1 MELHSQT
8 ILRSLIEERAPWFF
22 SHSPGPAMA
31 RAILLPLLSYD
42 RTLATLER
50 LRPLDGDDIFSVMG
64 RQLAQHVHTHN
75 LRKLPASGPCLIVCN
90 HPTGIADG
98 IILHDALAQVRP
110 DMYFFA
116 NRDVLRVLPQ
126 LDSKIAP
133 VEWRPERR
141 SHQSMR
147 EVMDFVRKAVA
158 AERAGIIF
166 PSGRLAKRRG
176 FRLHERPWMAS
187 AAMLARRFDLPVV
200 PVHIKARNSA
210 LFYLLDLIHPT
221 LRDIT
226 LFHETL
232 NKNRFRFD
240 ITVGDPIP
248 ADSLAANSGA
258 AITQLKAA
266 CESLAPRMTGSTA
279 ATLTPPW
286 GLGLG
291 NARKVRP
298 LERQSS

>member
-22 SHSPGPAMA
+22 SRSPGLAMA
-31 RAILLPLLSYD
+31 RSILRPLLSYD

-50 LRPLDGDDIFSVMG
+50 LRPLDGEEIFSVMG

-98 IILHDALAQVRP
+98 IILHEAVAQVRP

-116 NRDVLRVLPQ
+116 NRDVLRVFPQ

-133 VEWRPERR
+133 IEWRPEKR
-141 SHQSMR
+141 SHQRMR
-147 EVMDFVRKAVA
+147 EVMEFVRKAVA
-158 AERAGIIF
+158 AERVGIIF

-176 FRLHERPWMAS
+176 FKLHERPWMAS
-187 AAMLARRFDLPVV
+187 AAMLARRFHLPVV
-200 PVHIKARNSA
+200 PVHIAARNSA
-210 LFYLLDLIHPT
+210 LFYLLDLLHPT

-232 NKNRFRFD
+232 NKDRFSFG
-240 ITVGDPIP
+240 ITIGDAIP
-248 ADSLAANSGA
+248 ADSLASNSGD
-258 AITQLKAA
+258 AIAQLQTA
-266 CESLAPRMTGSTA
+266 CESLAPRIRGSTA
-279 ATLTPPW
+279 PTLTPP
-286 GLGLG
+286 GELGLR
-291 NARKVRP
+291 NARTVRP
-298 LERQSS
+298 SGR

>member
-1 MELHSQT
+1 MRMEPNAEDILQT
-8 ILRSLIEERAPWFF
+8 LIAERAPWFF
-22 SHSPGPAMA
+22 NRAPDAAIA
-31 RAILLPLLSYD
+31 RSFLRPLLSYD
-42 RTLATLER
+42 RTLATLNR
-50 LRPLDGDDIFSVMG
+50 LMPLDGEEIFAVMG

-98 IILHDALAQVRP
+98 IILHEALAQVRP

-116 NRDVLRVLPQ
+116 NRDVLRVFPQ

-133 VEWRPERR
+133 VEWRPEKR

-147 EVMDFVRKAVA
+147 EVMEFVRQAVA
-158 AERAGIIF
+158 AERVGIIF

-176 FRLHERPWMAS
+176 LKLHERPWMAS

-240 ITVGDPIP
+240 ITVGDAIA
-248 ADSLAANSGA
+248 ADSLAANSGD
-258 AITQLKAA
+258 AIAQLKTA
-266 CESLAPRMTGSTA
+266 CESLVTPTTGPA
-279 ATLTPPW
+279 ALLPPARGF
-286 GLGLG
+286 GL
-291 NARKVRP
+291 ATSRKTR
-298 LERQSS
+298 LAER

>member
-22 SHSPGPAMA
+22 SRSPGLAMA
-31 RAILLPLLSYD
+31 RSILRPLLSYD

-50 LRPLDGDDIFSVMG
+50 LRPLDGEEIFSVMG

-98 IILHDALAQVRP
+98 IILHEALAQVRP

-116 NRDVLRVLPQ
+116 NRDVLRVFPQ

-133 VEWRPERR
+133 IEWRPEKR

-147 EVMDFVRKAVA
+147 EVMEFVRQAVA
-158 AERAGIIF
+158 AERVGIIF
-166 PSGRLAKRRG
+166 PSGRLAKRHG

-232 NKNRFRFD
+232 NKDRFRFD
-240 ITVGDPIP
+240 ITVGDAIP
-248 ADSLAANSGA
+248 ADSLAANSGD
-258 AITQLKAA
+258 AIAQLKTA
-266 CESLAPRMTGSTA
+266 CESLTTQTTGPA
-279 ATLTPPW
+279 ALLPPAKS
-286 GLGLG
+286 LGL
-291 NARKVRP
+291 ATSRKTR
-298 LERQSS
+298 LAER

>member
-1 MELHSQT
+1 MESKAEDILQT
-8 ILRSLIEERAPWFF
+8 LIVERAPWFF
-22 SHSPGPAMA
+22 NRAPDAAIA
-31 RAILLPLLSYD
+31 RSFLRPLLSYD
-42 RTLATLER
+42 RTLATLNR
-50 LRPLDGDDIFSVMG
+50 LMPLDGEEIFAVMG

-98 IILHDALAQVRP
+98 IILHEALAQVRP

-116 NRDVLRVLPQ
+116 NRDVLRVFPQ

-133 VEWRPERR
+133 VEWRPEKR

-147 EVMDFVRKAVA
+147 EVMEFVRQAVA
-158 AERAGIIF
+158 AERVGIIF
-166 PSGRLAKRRG
+166 PSGRLAKRHG

-240 ITVGDPIP
+240 ITVGDAIA
-248 ADSLAANSGA
+248 ADSLAANSGD
-258 AITQLKAA
+258 AIAQLKTA
-266 CESLAPRMTGSTA
+266 CESLATPMNGPA
-279 ATLTPPW
+279 ALLPPARGF
-286 GLGLG
+286 GL
-291 NARKVRP
+291 AASRKTR
-298 LERQSS
+298 LAER

>member
-22 SHSPGPAMA
+22 SRSPGLAMA
-31 RAILLPLLSYD
+31 RSILRPLLSYD

-50 LRPLDGDDIFSVMG
+50 LRPLDGEEIFSVMG

-98 IILHDALAQVRP
+98 IILHEALAQVRP

-116 NRDVLRVLPQ
+116 NRDVLRVFPQ

-133 VEWRPERR
+133 IEWRPEKR
-141 SHQSMR
+141 SHQRMR
-147 EVMDFVRKAVA
+147 EVMEFVRKAVA
-158 AERAGIIF
+158 ADRVGIIF

-176 FRLHERPWMAS
+176 FKLHERPWMAS
-187 AAMLARRFDLPVV
+187 AAMLARRFHLPVV
-200 PVHIKARNSA
+200 PVHIAARNSA
-210 LFYLLDLIHPT
+210 LFYLLDLLHPT

-232 NKNRFRFD
+232 NKDRFRFD
-240 ITVGDPIP
+240 ITIGDAIP
-248 ADSLAANSGA
+248 ADSLTSNFGD
-258 AITQLKAA
+258 AIAQLKTA

-279 ATLTPPW
+279 PTLTPPW
-286 GLGLG
+286 ELGLR
-291 NARKVRP
+291 NSRKVRP
-298 LERQSS
+298 LGR

>member
-1 MELHSQT
+1 MRMEANAED
-8 ILRSLIEERAPWFF
+8 ILQRLIAERAPWFF
-22 SHSPGPAMA
+22 NRAPDAVIA
-31 RAILLPLLSYD
+31 RAFLRPLLSYD
-42 RTLATLER
+42 RTLATLSR
-50 LRPLDGDDIFSVMG
+50 LMPLDGDEIFAVMG
-64 RQLAQHVHTHN
+64 GQLSQHVRTHD

-98 IILHDALAQVRP
+98 IILHEALAQVRP

-116 NRDVLRVLPQ
+116 NRDVLRVFPQ

-133 VEWRPERR
+133 VEWRPEKR

-147 EVMDFVRKAVA
+147 EVMEFVRQAVA
-158 AERAGIIF
+158 ADRVGVIF

-200 PVHIKARNSA
+200 PVHISARNSA

-232 NKNRFRFD
+232 NKDRFNFD
-240 ITVGDPIP
+240 ITIGDAIP
-248 ADSLAANSGA
+248 ADSLAANSGD
-258 AITQLKAA
+258 AIAQLKTA
-266 CESLAPRMTGSTA
+266 CESLAPRMTGPA
-279 ATLTPPW
+279 ALLPPAKGF
-286 GLGLG
+286 GL
-291 NARKVRP
+291 ATSRKTR
-298 LERQSS
+298 LAER

>member
-31 RAILLPLLSYD
+31 RAILRPLLSYD

-50 LRPLDGDDIFSVMG
+50 LRPLDGEEIFSVMG

-98 IILHDALAQVRP
+98 IILHEALAQARP

-116 NRDVLRVLPQ
+116 NRDVLRVFPQ

-133 VEWRPERR
+133 VEWRPEKR

-147 EVMDFVRKAVA
+147 EVMEFVRKAVA
-158 AERAGIIF
+158 AERVGIIF
-166 PSGRLAKRRG
+166 PSGRLAKRHG
-176 FRLHERPWMAS
+176 FRLHERRWMAS

-240 ITVGDPIP
+240 ITVGDAIA
-248 ADSLAANSGA
+248 ADSLAANSGD
-258 AITQLKAA
+258 AIAQLKTA
-266 CESLAPRMTGSTA
+266 CENLATPTTGPA
-279 ATLTPPW
+279 ALLPPARGF
-286 GLGLG
+286 GL
-291 NARKVRP
+291 AASRKTR
-298 LERQSS
+298 LAER